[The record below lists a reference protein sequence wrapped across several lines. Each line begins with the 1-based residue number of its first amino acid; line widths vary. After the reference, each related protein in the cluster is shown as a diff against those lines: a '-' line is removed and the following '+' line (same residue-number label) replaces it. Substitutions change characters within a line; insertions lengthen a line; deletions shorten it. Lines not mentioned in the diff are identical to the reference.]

1 MRIAKMD
8 KRLEL
13 LKPVLSEDGFG
24 GMRADYES
32 VGFVWAELRSTNY
45 AEQEAQGTPM
55 GREQLRFRLRP
66 QNDVRRGWLV
76 VYQKERYVVDT
87 VDQTYRDSTTI
98 IVRRYEQG
106 V

>member
-24 GMRADYES
+24 GMVTEYDSA
-32 VGFVWAELRSTNY
+32 GFVWAELRSTNY

-55 GREQLRFRLRP
+55 NREQLRFRLRP
-66 QNDVRRGWLV
+66 LKDVRRGWLI
-76 VYQKERYVVDT
+76 VYQKERYVVET
-87 VDQTYRDSTTI
+87 VDQPYRDSTTL
-98 IVRRYEQG
+98 IVRRYGQG